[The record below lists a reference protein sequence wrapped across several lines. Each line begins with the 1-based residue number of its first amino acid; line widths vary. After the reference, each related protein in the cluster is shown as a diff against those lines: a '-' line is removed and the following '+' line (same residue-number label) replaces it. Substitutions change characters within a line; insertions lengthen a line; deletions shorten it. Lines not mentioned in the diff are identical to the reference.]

1 MAEARTP
8 KAASPQDSLSPG
20 AALDDAAR
28 PRHRAPSMQAPAA
41 SRTGPLE
48 PWLWFLL
55 AFGAYLA
62 CGASVFY
69 KTDGPDILWLLH
81 EGLPHPWHVGYLPL
95 LQAWRWVIHL
105 VGVEPSLM
113 RLGTSFSALGAAVGV
128 AAFAAGLR
136 RLGLDA
142 PRARA
147 AVLLLAAA
155 PTALLFATVVE
166 FHAPLLGAV
175 GVAFWWTTVMIARPS
190 WWGMAVLGALT
201 HVAFLMHFSGICL
214 PAWLLSFF
222 VARRWADTAGR
233 VRTLLLGAVAGA
245 VHVALWYALPRL
257 FVAFYG
263 VHSDLAAAF
272 AKEASIGRPQSLDW
286 TPVIFAQEWLWP
298 VLPVSLTCW
307 LALLRRGLRLEVAAF
322 VLGFLPFLYLCVR
335 QLVFEPENGAY
346 LLPMVPAAALLTVQ
360 ALPPRAGALLALL
373 TVLGAPFVRCFEQMG
388 WDLRS
393 DYGRLVDGFG
403 AAAHGQPF
411 LALLGTHGE
420 MAIGY
425 ARLTPWAGAAPGRD
439 FLYVRQM
446 ATMPRALYSEAM
458 REGNIDGLR
467 KVIAGGGAV
476 LMTEATRYFMQ
487 DPESVM
493 RAEKL
498 LADIPKN
505 ETMTGPVLLQ
515 DLERAFAFVPVNVG
529 GEKDAS
535 TILRLEP
542 K

>member
-1 MAEARTP
+1 M
-8 KAASPQDSLSPG
+8 
-20 AALDDAAR
+20 
-28 PRHRAPSMQAPAA
+28 HAPAA

-55 AFGAYLA
+55 AFGVYAA

-81 EGLPHPWHVGYLPL
+81 EGRPHPWHVGYLPL
-95 LQAWRWVIHL
+95 LKAWQWVLHL
-105 VGVEPSLM
+105 RGIEPSLM
-113 RLGTSFSALGAAVGV
+113 RLGTSFSALGASVGV
-128 AAFAAGLR
+128 AGFAAGLR

-155 PTALLFATVVE
+155 PTAILFATCVE
-166 FHAPLLGAV
+166 FHALLLGAT

-222 VARRWADTAGR
+222 VARRWADAAAR
-233 VRTLLLGAVAGA
+233 VRTLQLGAVAGL
-245 VHVALWYALPRL
+245 VHVVLWWVLPRL
-257 FVAFYG
+257 FVGFYG
-263 VHSDLAAAF
+263 YHADLAAAF

-298 VLPVSLTCW
+298 VLPLSVTCW
-307 LALLRRGLRLEVAAF
+307 LGALRRRLRLETAAF

-346 LLPMVPAAALLTVQ
+346 LLPLVPAAALLTVQ
-360 ALPPRAGALLALL
+360 ALPARAAVVLALLAA
-373 TVLGAPFVRCFEQMG
+373 LGAPFAVRCEQTG
-388 WDLRS
+388 WD
-393 DYGRLVDGFG
+393 DPAEYARLVDSLTARAGG
-403 AAAHGQPF
+403 RPF
-411 LALLGTHGE
+411 VALLGTHRE
-420 MAIGY
+420 MSIGY
-425 ARLTPWAGAAPGRD
+425 ARLSPWAGAAPGRD
-439 FLYVRQM
+439 FLYVRQT

-458 REGNIDGLR
+458 RQGSIDGLR

-476 LMTEATRYFMQ
+476 LMTGATCDFLR

-515 DLERAFAFVPVNVG
+515 DLERAFSFLG
-529 GEKDAS
+529 GDLDSDKVVVF
-535 TILRLEP
+535 RLEP

>member
-1 MAEARTP
+1 
-8 KAASPQDSLSPG
+8 
-20 AALDDAAR
+20 
-28 PRHRAPSMQAPAA
+28 MQAPAA

-55 AFGAYLA
+55 AFGVYAA
-62 CGASVFY
+62 CGATVFY

-95 LQAWRWVIHL
+95 LKAWRWVIHL
-105 VGVEPSLM
+105 VGIEPSLM

-128 AAFAAGLR
+128 AGFAAGLR

-155 PTALLFATVVE
+155 PTALLFATCVE
-166 FHAPLLGAV
+166 FHALLLGAT

-190 WWGMAVLGALT
+190 WWGMALLGALT

-214 PAWLLSFF
+214 PAFLLSFF
-222 VARRWADTAGR
+222 VARRWADSAARG
-233 VRTLLLGAVAGA
+233 RTLALGAVAGV
-245 VHVALWYALPRL
+245 VHVVLWYALPRL

-298 VLPVSLTCW
+298 VLPLSVTCW
-307 LALLRRGLRLEVAAF
+307 LGATRRGLRLEFAAF

-346 LLPMVPAAALLTVQ
+346 LLPLVPAAALLTVQ
-360 ALPPRAGALLALL
+360 ALPLRVAASLALVA
-373 TVLGAPFVRCFEQMG
+373 VLGAPFVVRCEQTG
-388 WDLRS
+388 WDDPAEYARVIAGY
-393 DYGRLVDGFG
+393 DG
-403 AAAHGQPF
+403 AAAGRPYVV
-411 LALLGTHGE
+411 LLGTHRE
-420 MAIGY
+420 MSIGY
-425 ARLTPWAGAAPGRD
+425 ARLAPWTGAAPRRD

-446 ATMPRALYSEAM
+446 ATMPRTLYTEAM
-458 REGNIDGLR
+458 RRGSVEGLR
-467 KVIAGGGAV
+467 RVIDAGGAV
-476 LMTEATRYFMQ
+476 LTTAATRAFLR

-498 LADIPKN
+498 LADIPRN
-505 ETMTGPVLLQ
+505 DEMTGPLLSA
-515 DLERAFAFVPVNVG
+515 DLERA
-529 GEKDAS
+529 
-535 TILRLEP
+535 
-542 K
+542 